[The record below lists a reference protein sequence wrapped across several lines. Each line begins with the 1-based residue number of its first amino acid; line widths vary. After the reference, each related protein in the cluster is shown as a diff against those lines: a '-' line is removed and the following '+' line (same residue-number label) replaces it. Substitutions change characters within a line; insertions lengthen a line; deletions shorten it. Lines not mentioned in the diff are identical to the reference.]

1 MMKIIY
7 FTPLWMFDKM
17 DEMATPTADPTSN
30 NMDITIGY
38 IGSILM
44 IIGPFLPVA
53 SILGFSFDYIGEDGG
68 GDGVIVLLLGI
79 VSLALIRFNKFKI
92 LAATSIVVLLII
104 ASFISDISTI
114 ISEPEIGAYV
124 ILLSALLTGYTAA
137 KNW

>member
-1 MMKIIY
+1 
-7 FTPLWMFDKM
+7 MFDNM
-17 DEMATPTADPTSN
+17 DEMGTSTAGTTSN
-30 NMDITIGY
+30 NMETTIGY
-38 IGSILM
+38 LGSILM

-68 GDGVIVLLLGI
+68 GDGIIVLLLGF
-79 VSLALIRFNKFKI
+79 VSLALIRFRLFKF
-92 LAATSIVVLLII
+92 LAATSIIVLLII